1 MGFGYGKKSE
11 IMERLQ
17 KAIANIGYCSRR
29 KAEELIKKGLVL
41 VNGEVVRE
49 MGTKV
54 KAGDVITVEGNILDN
69 SKAYEYYLLNKPRG
83 VTSTTMDEKKR
94 KTVVDLIET
103 KARIYP
109 VGRLDYDTSGAL
121 ILTNDGTL
129 ANLLM
134 SPKSEVDKTYIAK
147 VSGEVTV
154 SSLQTLRKGVMI
166 DGRKTSR
173 AKVRLKSYDK
183 MKDISI
189 VEITIH
195 EGRNHQVK
203 KMFEALGHRV
213 LKLRRIKY
221 ANLTILGLG
230 VGEYRPLSIKEVK
243 ILYSLGKKNN

>member
-1 MGFGYGKKSE
+1 
-11 IMERLQ
+11 MERLQ

-54 KAGDVITVEGNILDN
+54 KAGDVIMVEGNILDN